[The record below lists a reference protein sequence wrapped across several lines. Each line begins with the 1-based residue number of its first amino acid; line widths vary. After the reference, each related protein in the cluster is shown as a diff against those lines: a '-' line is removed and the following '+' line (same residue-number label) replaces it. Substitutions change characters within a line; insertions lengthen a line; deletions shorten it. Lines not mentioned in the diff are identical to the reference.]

1 MKYGNV
7 IKKVSMTQSDLSKI
21 NHYTRSELSA
31 DDVYAFSIVLC
42 DNEVDRDYERFSID
56 ALHKLAKLYVGK
68 PGIQDHVPSTQNQ
81 VARTYDAWVEQDT
94 SKLTMVGET
103 YHQLIAKAYIPRS
116 VTAEPLIQD
125 IDAGIKK
132 EVSVGCSLTSSTCSI
147 CGKSAFECEHR
158 RGQTYDGKLAHFILS
173 DPIDAYEWSF
183 VAVPAQRAAGVIKS
197 FAPDEIS
204 EAIAA
209 LAECDLSG
217 QTENIRKLLAL
228 SLDPGEKR
236 ERQEILEENK
246 KYLEV

>member
-7 IKKVSMTQSDLSKI
+7 IKKISLTKGDLSKI
-21 NHYTRSELSA
+21 NRYTRSELSS

-56 ALHKLAKLYVGK
+56 ALYQLAKLFVGK
-68 PGIQDHVPSTQNQ
+68 PGIQDHVPSTNNQ

-94 SKLTMVGET
+94 SQHTSTGEI
-103 YHQLIAKAYIPRS
+103 YHKLIAKAYIPRS
-116 VTAEPLIQD
+116 ETAEAMIQD

-132 EVSVGCSLTSSTCSI
+132 EVSVGCALASSTCSI
-147 CGKSAFECEHR
+147 CGKEHFECEHR
-158 RGQTYDGKLAHFILS
+158 RGQIYDGKLAHFILS
-173 DPIDAYEWSF
+173 DPTDAYEWSF

-197 FAPDEIS
+197 FKPDEID
-204 EAIAA
+204 EALSA
-209 LAECDLSG
+209 LAECDLAG
-217 QTENIRKLLAL
+217 QSENIRKLLAL
-228 SLDPGEKR
+228 SLDPGEKQ